1 MIEELYNEYQKLAKQ
16 SFQNITIHEDHD
28 NKNILWNNDLYLSP
42 SIRYGHIQ
50 YFKDENGRLELMHS
64 VFYPS
69 FFKPLPIFGFDV
81 IALGGK
87 VTGIFCDFTKT
98 PFQIEALSRALKDLN
113 HKYKDYVRVLPEWAN
128 FFSEDFVCI
137 SPVGLDEKELIKDF
151 TDIFR
156 CFIGYGN
163 WEDYTGKYNKMED
176 VKQSINTQNFYS
188 LNQRKNDKTSK
199 ALAAYIGQEKAR
211 NFIDNVMFPVYREDT
226 F

>member
-1 MIEELYNEYQKLAKQ
+1 MIETLYNEYQKLAKQ
-16 SFQNITIHEDHD
+16 SFQNIPIHENHD
-28 NKNILWNNDLYLSP
+28 VGTILWNNDLYLSP

-50 YFKDENGRLELMHS
+50 FFREKGRLELMHA

-69 FFKPLPIFGFDV
+69 FFKPIPIFGFDI

-87 VTGIFCDFTKT
+87 VTGIFCDFTRS
-98 PFQIEALSRALKDLN
+98 PFEIEALSRSLKDLK
-113 HKYKDYVRVLPEWAN
+113 HKYQDNIRKLPEWAN

-137 SPVGLDEKELIKDF
+137 NPTGLDEKELIEDF
-151 TDIFR
+151 TGIFR
-156 CFIGYGN
+156 CFIGYSN

-176 VKQSINTQNFYS
+176 VKQSINMQNFYS

-199 ALAAYIGQEKAR
+199 ALSVYIGEQKAKD
-211 NFIDNVMFPVYREDT
+211 FINNVMFPVYRNNT

>member
-1 MIEELYNEYQKLAKQ
+1 MIKELYESYQKLAKQ
-16 SFQNITIHEDHD
+16 SFQNIPLHANHD
-28 NKNILWNNDLYLSP
+28 RTDIIWNNDLYVSP
-42 SIRYGHIQ
+42 SIRYGHVE
-50 YFKDENGRLELMHS
+50 YFKAEGRVEVLHA

-69 FFKPLPIFGFDV
+69 FFKPIPIFGFDI

-87 VTGIFCDFTKT
+87 ITGLFCDFTRS
-98 PFQIEALSRALKDLN
+98 PFAIESLSRSLKDLK
-113 HKYKDYVRVLPEWAN
+113 HKYQDNLRALPEWAN

-137 SPVGLDEKELIKDF
+137 NPNGLNEKELMEDF
-151 TDIFR
+151 SGIFR
-156 CFIGYGN
+156 CFIGYSN

-199 ALAAYIGQEKAR
+199 ALTAYIGEEKAR
-211 NFIDNVMFPVYREDT
+211 EFIDNVLFPVYREDT

>member
-1 MIEELYNEYQKLAKQ
+1 VEVLHA
-16 SFQNITIHEDHD
+16 
-28 NKNILWNNDLYLSP
+28 
-42 SIRYGHIQ
+42 
-50 YFKDENGRLELMHS
+50 

-69 FFKPLPIFGFDV
+69 FFKPIPIFGFDI

-87 VTGIFCDFTKT
+87 VTGLFCDFTRA
-98 PFQIEALSRALKDLN
+98 PFTIEALARSLKDLN
-113 HKYKDYVRVLPEWAN
+113 HKYKDNIRTLPEWAN

-137 SPVGLDEKELIKDF
+137 NPKGLDEKELIQDF
-151 TDIFR
+151 SGIFR
-156 CFIGYGN
+156 CFIGYSN

-199 ALAAYIGQEKAR
+199 ALAAYIGEEKSKE
-211 NFIDNVMFPVYREDT
+211 FIETVLFPVYRENT

>member
-1 MIEELYNEYQKLAKQ
+1 MIKELYESYQKLAKK
-16 SFQNITIHEDHD
+16 SFQNIPLYPDHD
-28 NKNILWNNDLYLSP
+28 RKDIIWNNDLYCSP
-42 SIRYGHIQ
+42 SIRYGHVE
-50 YFKDENGRLELMHS
+50 YFKAEGRVEVLHT

-69 FFKPLPIFGFDV
+69 FFKPIPIFGFDV

-87 VTGIFCDFTKT
+87 VTGLFCDFTRS

-113 HKYKDYVRVLPEWAN
+113 HKYKDNTRTLPEWAN

-137 SPVGLDEKELIKDF
+137 SPKGLDEKELIEDF
-151 TDIFR
+151 TGIFR
-156 CFIGYGN
+156 CFIGYSN

-199 ALAAYIGQEKAR
+199 ALTAYIGEEKAR
-211 NFIDNVMFPVYREDT
+211 DFIDNVLFPVYREDT